1 MNYSLLCVHCHS
13 KHPSRGKNLLSS
25 ILSCNTLSFLHRV
38 RGLLKSGALKEEDKP
53 IWYDI
58 YKAFPPK
65 YEPRYD
71 RPAPDLPLRNL
82 FYPEDTIRA

>member
-1 MNYSLLCVHCHS
+1 
-13 KHPSRGKNLLSS
+13 
-25 ILSCNTLSFLHRV
+25 V